1 LAAIENFRWLMMI
14 SRHAITNNRA
24 QGGPDG
30 LLANV
35 RTPLATPLGDM
46 TGNGQ
51 ALPQQYTQIETE
63 IKHRLIRRVAQAQKI
78 QVLRE
83 KEGSEAKAKRICQTK
98 VAEHGLNIDI
108 LDAEYQL

>member
-1 LAAIENFRWLMMI
+1 
-14 SRHAITNNRA
+14 
-24 QGGPDG
+24 
-30 LLANV
+30 
-35 RTPLATPLGDM
+35 M

-51 ALPQQYTQIETE
+51 ALPQQYAQIETE
-63 IKHRLIRRVAQAQKI
+63 IKPRLIRRVAQAHEV

-98 VAEHGLNIDI
+98 VAEHGLNMEI